1 MDNAQVKRKHFRFPA
16 YDDEQGVKLPTD
28 NERNLFQ
35 DYIIVKAMS
44 FIRITEK
51 YS

>member
-28 NERNLFQ
+28 TNVTYFKM
-35 DYIIVKAMS
+35 I
-44 FIRITEK
+44 
-51 YS
+51 